1 MDPVPLVGAQTAE
14 GVAASNAPA
23 WHALSYD
30 GTGARVAV
38 IDAGFTGYEGLLGS
52 DLPGSVTTYDWTG
65 TGMGGTEHGTACGE
79 IVYDMAPGIAMDFHK
94 VSTEV
99 EIGNAVDQAIT
110 DGVDIISMSLILLLN
125 GPGDG
130 SGSLADIVSDAR
142 SNGILFAVGAGNNA
156 EHAWSGF
163 FNNDGADLHLWASAQ
178 NVNFFG
184 PGDGSAYVIPAGS
197 QILVGLHW
205 DDWTAVDQDYD
216 MILVYWDG
224 DSWEY
229 VTESSN
235 VQNGGAG
242 QTPQELITYVTPV
255 AVPYGVVVVKSNA
268 TRDVCLRLLASHL
281 GPDLDERVP
290 GRSLVFPG
298 DSPDAITVG
307 ALDVTSYNLEV
318 YSSRGPTFGPGGACA
333 GGSTKPD
340 ITAYAKISTV
350 SFGPKMFAGTSP
362 AIPHVAGAAA
372 LLIEAFPDYTVDELQ
387 ADLEANA
394 IDRGSLGK
402 DNLYGSGRL
411 YLGNPPESQP
421 ELSID
426 PLTVDVGSGDTGT
439 FTITNTGEDHSILS
453 WTASPVENWI
463 TVDPSAGSI
472 RPDEGPVEVTVT
484 VDRTQLSKGGHT
496 GAVTVTSNAGDQ
508 DITITVDVPDLL
520 VDPTSLDVPSYETD
534 LKRSFSITNA
544 STGTLAWTIAIRYV
558 SGNGW
563 VAVNPTSGSTTTE
576 TDTVEVTVDR
586 AGQAPG
592 TYEATLTVNA
602 GDAGKQDVTVTM
614 DVGIT
619 ISGTVRDISD
629 ENNSVVPGARLSVVE
644 YEPYSSAVCD
654 GDGSF
659 EITNVPPNEK
669 MHIVIRG
676 PSGGD
681 VEYVH
686 TYSPYFTTRA
696 RNIVEQEGPIIQKSE
711 TDWIVMLIGANP
723 RLGIVGGAVET
734 TLGDEFEGVDG
745 VKMTLTT
752 LDGAPIDAPVVYK
765 NGGGDWDPD
774 LEETSMDGGFAIY
787 NVEAVPRDVR
797 VVAQKDGWSFGLIEA
812 RVYPYK
818 ASPEAVT
825 VAPVVGQAGG
835 GGAPVGGG
843 GGGGGGCFI
852 STSQRNLSH
861 SPLLW

>member
-1 MDPVPLVGAQTAE
+1 MKERKQMRTFSVWAGFFFLSLLLNTGLFEPTSGFAAATPLFKSVDEAFTGLSTSAVDGVARAPEAIGWPLKGNPKLGSSLNQLLGPALRRSFARTIDFAARHHMVLLDNRVQVTIVTTEEAVDEVRYAVEAVGGEYQLHYKDLLQALVPMVELEKLANRPDIQIIREPHRVISQSAMDPVPLVGAQTAE

-30 GTGARVAV
+30 GTGVRVAV

-99 EIGNAVDQAIT
+99 EIGNAVDQAIS

-142 SNGILFAVGAGNNA
+142 SNGIFFVVGAGNNA

-163 FNNDGADLHLWASAQ
+163 FNNDGSDFHLWASGQ
-178 NVNFFG
+178 NVNYFG
-184 PGDGSAYVIPAGS
+184 PGDGSAYVIPAGF

-205 DDWTAVDQDYD
+205 DDWTVVDQDYD

-242 QTPQELITYVTPV
+242 QTPQELIAYVTPV
-255 AVPYGVVVVKSNA
+255 EGPYGVVVVKSNA
-268 TRDVCLRLLASHL
+268 IRDVCLRLLASHL
-281 GPDLDERVP
+281 GLTLDRRVSE
-290 GRSLVFPG
+290 RSLVFPG

-307 ALDVTSYNLEV
+307 AVDVTSYNLEV

-340 ITAYAKISTV
+340 ITAYARISTV

-372 LLIEAFPDYTVDELQ
+372 LLFEAFPDYTVDELQ

-394 IDRGSLGK
+394 IDRGSSGK

-411 YLGNPPESQP
+411 YLGNPP
-421 ELSID
+421 
-426 PLTVDVGSGDTGT
+426 
-439 FTITNTGEDHSILS
+439 
-453 WTASPVENWI
+453 
-463 TVDPSAGSI
+463 
-472 RPDEGPVEVTVT
+472 
-484 VDRTQLSKGGHT
+484 
-496 GAVTVTSNAGDQ
+496 
-508 DITITVDVPDLL
+508 
-520 VDPTSLDVPSYETD
+520 
-534 LKRSFSITNA
+534 
-544 STGTLAWTIAIRYV
+544 
-558 SGNGW
+558 
-563 VAVNPTSGSTTTE
+563 
-576 TDTVEVTVDR
+576 
-586 AGQAPG
+586 
-592 TYEATLTVNA
+592 
-602 GDAGKQDVTVTM
+602 
-614 DVGIT
+614 GIT

-629 ENNSVVPGARLSVVE
+629 ENNSVVPGARVSVVE
-644 YEPYSSAVCD
+644 YEPYRSAVCD

-681 VEYVH
+681 VEYAH
-686 TYSPYFTTRA
+686 TYSPYFTTGTK
-696 RNIVEQEGPIIQKSE
+696 NIVEEEVPILQKSE
-711 TDWIVMLIGANP
+711 TDGIVTLISANP
-723 RLGIVGGAVET
+723 NLGIVGGAVET
-734 TLGDEFEGVDG
+734 PLGDEFEGVDG
-745 VKMTLTT
+745 VKITLTT
-752 LDGAPIDAPVVYK
+752 MDGAPINAPVVYR
-765 NGGGDWDPD
+765 NAGGDWDPD
-774 LEETSMDGGFAIY
+774 LEETSVDGGFAIY

-812 RVYPYK
+812 SVYPYK

-852 STSQRNLSH
+852 STSQRDLSH